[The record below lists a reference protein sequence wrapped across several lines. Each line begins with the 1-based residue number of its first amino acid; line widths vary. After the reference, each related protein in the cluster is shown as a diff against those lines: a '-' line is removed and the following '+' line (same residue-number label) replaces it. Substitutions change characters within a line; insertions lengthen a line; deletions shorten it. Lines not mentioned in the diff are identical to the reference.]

1 MLKLDIADAV
11 NVSNF
16 LNGLKEEAP
25 DFEILHI
32 AESTNRKQENSQFVF
47 KLSIVNLSIFEQ
59 KWPNPLLRE
68 C

>member
-47 KLSIVNLSIFEQ
+47 
-59 KWPNPLLRE
+59 
-68 C
+68 